1 MKITQEERGKWIAL
15 LRGVKFFA
23 LFTEAELGAMLDV
36 GEVLHVKLHE
46 YVIRETDPDDDFS
59 FYVILK
65 GAVKVMKKSM
75 NLGKKD
81 LLIIKAGESF
91 GEIAFLIKSH
101 RTASILAVEDSYIF
115 KISSEAVKSID
126 QSIQAKLYQQ
136 FAVTLAER
144 LKLLTNDLMQAKPI
158 FS

>member
-1 MKITQEERGKWIAL
+1 MKITQEEKGKWIAL
-15 LRGVKFFA
+15 LKGVRFFS
-23 LFTEAELGAMLDV
+23 LFTAEDLGVMLDN

-46 YVIRETDPDDDFS
+46 YVIREAETEDDCS

-81 LLIIKAGESF
+81 LLIIKAGDCF
-91 GEIAFLIKSH
+91 GEIAFLTKSK

-115 KISSEAVKSID
+115 KISPEMVKSID

-136 FAVTLAER
+136 FAFALAER
-144 LKLLTNDLMQAKPI
+144 LKLLTNDLMQARPI